1 MLVDLRGAWGVH
13 FVLLI
18 FLKLTK
24 CMTIS
29 CVVIR
34 VCGVISGI
42 FIQNLDKYMLIDISK
57 MSPDLEIITMAA
69 SILEKS
75 GFRLICLELMYFLV
89 TQSL

>member
-1 MLVDLRGAWGVH
+1 MHGGVH

-18 FLKLTK
+18 FLKLAK

-29 CVVIR
+29 CVVIS